1 MSRGIRLWPRSLFGR
16 NVLLI
21 LGIIVIGQLITIVV
35 FLLVIQKPRA
45 VEMAN
50 VTAAHVKA
58 LGASL
63 LLLPSYARTEY
74 VAKLNNIETV
84 QIETKAGPPRGD
96 GLPLIPASRFF
107 MNALAARL
115 GGEGNVIWQN
125 GSPPVI
131 WLRMPVGDDTYWVR
145 MSTRPFQP
153 LVSQL
158 WLEISLV
165 LAVLAMLCAYLIQR
179 RLNRPLQ
186 ELALAAE
193 RIGAGDFTAPLP
205 DSAPTEIA
213 VVSDSFDTMAR
224 RLARADA
231 ERGVMLAG
239 VSHDLR
245 TPLTRLRL
253 ELAMLKGGEDE
264 ERKQSMI
271 RQIAEMDIIIEQFID
286 FARADSDEALGD
298 TDLNALVRE
307 LVADFARQGDL
318 FHKQLEPLPPFR
330 FRPIAMRRLLGNL
343 MQNAVR
349 HAGTGLEVHTSEGNN
364 RIEISVLDRGP
375 GIPARQ
381 MERIRQ
387 PFTRLNEARNSA
399 PGAGLGLA
407 IADRV
412 ARLHGGELILQPRA
426 GGGLEAKV
434 TLPA

>member
-1 MSRGIRLWPRSLFGR
+1 
-16 NVLLI
+16 
-21 LGIIVIGQLITIVV
+21 
-35 FLLVIQKPRA
+35 
-45 VEMAN
+45 
-50 VTAAHVKA
+50 
-58 LGASL
+58 
-63 LLLPSYARTEY
+63 
-74 VAKLNNIETV
+74 
-84 QIETKAGPPRGD
+84 
-96 GLPLIPASRFF
+96 
-107 MNALAARL
+107 
-115 GGEGNVIWQN
+115 
-125 GSPPVI
+125 
-131 WLRMPVGDDTYWVR
+131 
-145 MSTRPFQP
+145 
-153 LVSQL
+153 
-158 WLEISLV
+158 
-165 LAVLAMLCAYLIQR
+165 
-179 RLNRPLQ
+179 
-186 ELALAAE
+186 
-193 RIGAGDFTAPLP
+193 
-205 DSAPTEIA
+205 
-213 VVSDSFDTMAR
+213 
-224 RLARADA
+224 
-231 ERGVMLAG
+231 
-239 VSHDLR
+239 
-245 TPLTRLRL
+245 
-253 ELAMLKGGEDE
+253 
-264 ERKQSMI
+264 MI